1 MRDEMVLGET
11 TTGPHERKRR
21 SERGGGGGNT
31 GETEGLWRRGRYKQ
45 ARLAGLANELFEV
58 EMAEEAL
65 CVTQRQKQ

>member
-21 SERGGGGGNT
+21 SGRGGKNT

-58 EMAEEAL
+58 DMAEEGL